1 MPIRLASL
9 DDAPV
14 IASLLTA
21 NRDFL
26 APWEPLR
33 DESWFTADGQR
44 AAIAAVLANHEA
56 GASAPYVVLDHDG
69 SVVGRMTLSG
79 IVRGALQSASLGYWV
94 SEHANG
100 GGLATAAVRDVVR
113 IAFDD
118 LGLHRVQA
126 DTLLHTVASQRV
138 LERVGFTPY
147 GVAPSYLRIAGR
159 WQDCATWQ
167 LLAPNL
173 RAV

>member
-9 DDAPV
+9 DDASV

-33 DESWFTADGQR
+33 DESWFSVGGQR

-56 GASAPYVVLDHDG
+56 GTSAPYVVLDDSG
-69 SVVGRMTLSG
+69 AVVGRMTLSG
-79 IVRGALQSASLGYWV
+79 VVRGALQSASLGYWV

-100 GGLATAAVRDVVR
+100 RGLATAAVRDVVR

-126 DTLLHTVASQRV
+126 DTLLHNVASQRV
-138 LERVGFTPY
+138 LERVGFTQY

-159 WQDCATWQ
+159 WQDCAMWQ
-167 LLAPNL
+167 LLADD
-173 RAV
+173 

>member
-33 DESWFTADGQR
+33 DESWFSMGGQR

-56 GASAPYVVLDHDG
+56 GTSAPYVVLDDSG
-69 SVVGRMTLSG
+69 AVVGRMTLSG
-79 IVRGALQSASLGYWV
+79 VVRGALQSASLGYWV
-94 SEHANG
+94 AEHANG
-100 GGLATAAVRDVVR
+100 RGLATAAVRDVVR

-126 DTLLHTVASQRV
+126 DTLLHNVASQRV
-138 LERVGFTPY
+138 LERVGFTQY

-167 LLAPNL
+167 LLADD
-173 RAV
+173 

>member
-9 DDAPV
+9 DDAHA
-14 IASLLTA
+14 IASLLRE

-33 DESWFTADGQR
+33 DESWFTTDEQR

-56 GASAPYVVLDHDG
+56 GTSAPYVVLDDDG

-94 SEHANG
+94 SEHVNG
-100 GGLATAAVRDVVR
+100 RGLATAAVRDVVR

-126 DTLLHTVASQRV
+126 DTLLHNVASQRV
-138 LERVGFTPY
+138 LERIGFTQY

-159 WQDCATWQ
+159 WQDCAMWQ
-167 LLAPNL
+167 LLADG
-173 RAV
+173 

>member
-1 MPIRLASL
+1 MTIRLASL

-56 GASAPYVVLDHDG
+56 GTSAPYVVLDDSG
-69 SVVGRMTLSG
+69 AVVGRMTLSG
-79 IVRGALQSASLGYWV
+79 VVRGALQSASLGYWV

-100 GGLATAAVRDVVR
+100 RGLATAAVRDVVR

-126 DTLLHTVASQRV
+126 DTLLHNVASQRV
-138 LERVGFTPY
+138 LERIGFTQY

-159 WQDCATWQ
+159 WQDCAMWQ
-167 LLAPNL
+167 LLADD
-173 RAV
+173 

>member
-1 MPIRLASL
+1 MSIRLASL
-9 DDAPV
+9 DDAPA

-44 AAIAAVLANHEA
+44 AAIAAVLAHHEA
-56 GASAPYVVLDHDG
+56 GTSAPYVVLDDDDA
-69 SVVGRMTLSG
+69 VVGRMTLSG

-94 SEHANG
+94 AEHANG
-100 GGLATAAVRDVVR
+100 RGLATAAVRDIVR
-113 IAFDD
+113 SAFDD

-126 DTLLHTVASQRV
+126 DTLLHNVASQRV
-138 LERVGFTPY
+138 LGRVGFIQY

-159 WQDCATWQ
+159 WQDCAMWQ
-167 LLAPNL
+167 LLADE
-173 RAV
+173 